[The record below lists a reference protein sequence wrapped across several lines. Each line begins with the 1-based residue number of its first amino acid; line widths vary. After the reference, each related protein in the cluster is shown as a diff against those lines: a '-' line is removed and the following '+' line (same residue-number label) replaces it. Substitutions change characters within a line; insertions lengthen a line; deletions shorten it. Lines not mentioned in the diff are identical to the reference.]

1 MATGRSGAR
10 YLPLAAIYL
19 IWGSTYFAVRVVVG
33 DGAVSPVHL
42 QFLRAVAAAALLG
55 VMALAVRRRLAPV
68 PWRTRALAALS
79 GVLMWA
85 AGNGLATYSAAYASS
100 SFIVMAMGT
109 IPLWT
114 VATEAVLTRT
124 PPSRRVLGALGVGFL
139 GLGLVVAPG
148 LFSADILDPDHA
160 AVTILMLVGGGAT
173 WAMGTALQKRVAPAF
188 TIPSLAATQF
198 TTAALVL
205 AVPALAIGAP
215 RPDHVDAAQWA
226 AFGYLVVFGSAI
238 SLSAYAVVV
247 RTFSAS
253 VASTFAYVNPVVGV
267 LLGTVVLRED
277 IAPVSILGL
286 FVVLT
291 AVGAV
296 LVAPSA
302 RHGMRGAAP
311 AAGPARS
318 RRGGMGP

>member
-1 MATGRSGAR
+1 MPG
-10 YLPLAAIYL
+10 
-19 IWGSTYFAVRVVVG
+19 
-33 DGAVSPVHL
+33 
-42 QFLRAVAAAALLG
+42 
-55 VMALAVRRRLAPV
+55 
-68 PWRTRALAALS
+68 RTRALAALS

-148 LFSADILDPDHA
+148 LFSADILEPDHA

-173 WAMGTALQKRVAPAF
+173 WATGTAIQKRVAPAF
-188 TIPSLAATQF
+188 TIPSLAALQF
-198 TTAALVL
+198 TAAALVL
-205 AVPALAIGAP
+205 AGPALAVGVP
-215 RPDHVDAAQWA
+215 RPDHVGAAQWA

-286 FVVLT
+286 LVVLT

-296 LVAPSA
+296 LVAPTRA
-302 RHGMRGAAP
+302 TRPRQD
-311 AAGPARS
+311 GP
-318 RRGGMGP
+318 PP